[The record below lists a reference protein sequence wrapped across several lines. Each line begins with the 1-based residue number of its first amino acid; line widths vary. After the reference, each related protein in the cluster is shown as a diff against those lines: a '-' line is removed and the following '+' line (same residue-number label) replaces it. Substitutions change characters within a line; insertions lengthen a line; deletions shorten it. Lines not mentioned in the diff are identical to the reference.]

1 MNYRGNQN
9 PNFTLGTVEFINVKR
24 ILMDHR
30 KILQFAKL
38 RGILSSGYRSLSVG
52 LCCTK
57 AVDHNFLPWHSGLK
71 VVVEA
76 LTFHMMVFAGGGLGG
91 NWF

>member
-9 PNFTLGTVEFINVKR
+9 PNFTLGTVEFINARR
-24 ILMDHR
+24 ILIDHR

-38 RGILSSGYRSLSVG
+38 REILSSVG
-52 LCCTK
+52 LGCTK

-71 VVVEA
+71 VGVEA
-76 LTFHMMVFAGGGLGG
+76 LTFHMMEGGGLGG